1 MNTTVRGAHI
11 IGKRLAD
18 EAMRLVNAPEAN
30 EVRVCRG
37 AMSAA
42 IQRVMNDLKHQL
54 PAGMVRFDFLVDG
67 HHRSVL
73 LNAAYSIQQYRTNHV
88 QASSMGA

>member
-18 EAMRLVNAPEAN
+18 EAMRLVDTSRATDI
-30 EVRVCRG
+30 RVCKC
-37 AMSAA
+37 AMSGA
-42 IQRVMNDLKHQL
+42 IQRVIDDFKHNR

-67 HHRSVL
+67 RRRSVL
-73 LNAAYSIQQYRTNHV
+73 LNAGYIIRHYKATHV
-88 QASSMGA
+88 QA

>member
-11 IGKRLAD
+11 IGKRLVD
-18 EAMRLVNAPEAN
+18 EAMKLVNTKQAMDI
-30 EVRVCRG
+30 RVCKC
-37 AMSAA
+37 AMSGA
-42 IQRVMNDLKHQL
+42 IQRVIDDFKHSR

-73 LNAAYSIQQYRTNHV
+73 LNAGYIIQQYRATDV
-88 QASSMGA
+88 QS